1 MTDRVRPVLSMDA
14 PLGGNDLLVDRHEL
28 DGETVKA
35 GAGFRRQTGIF
46 RIGDHG
52 EQRLDMRQADPGDN
66 PKLGHMAADR
76 VHQQSRRQPGGLR
89 DERRRQRPDEPDQ

>member
-1 MTDRVRPVLSMDA
+1 MDV

-66 PKLGHMAADR
+66 PNVCHGGHVTFQLVEVA
-76 VHQQSRRQPGGLR
+76 V
-89 DERRRQRPDEPDQ
+89 